1 VSVTG
6 LLRACHPGPTAAVT
20 AFTAGWATLAVGLPA
35 GRAVLVTLAVLLGQL
50 SIGWSNDAVDAVRD
64 RAAAR
69 ADKPVARGQVT
80 ARTLWAAAGTA
91 AAGCVVASLA
101 LGPLPAAIHLA
112 AVAGGWAY
120 NLRLKSTVA
129 SPVPY
134 AIAFALL
141 PAVATTAARPP
152 AWPAVG
158 LVVAAGALGCAAH
171 FANTVGD
178 TDADAATGVRGLP
191 QRIGPSRSMVVMA
204 VLVFIAAVALLTG
217 PWRPGPAGTA
227 VLVAGA
233 LVAAAAVPLRDR
245 RAFPVTV
252 LAVALVVSGLLAS
265 G

>member
-20 AFTAGWATLAVGLPA
+20 AFTAGWATLAIGLPA
-35 GRAVLVTLAVLLGQL
+35 GRAALVTMAVLLGQL
-50 SIGWSNDAVDAVRD
+50 SIGWSNDAVDAARD
-64 RAAAR
+64 RASAR
-69 ADKPVARGQVT
+69 ADKPVVRGDVGARVLWTSSGVAAT
-80 ARTLWAAAGTA
+80 A
-91 AAGCVVASLA
+91 CVAASLA
-101 LGPLPAAIHLA
+101 LGVLPGLVHVA

-120 NLRLKSTVA
+120 NLGLKGTVA

-134 AIAFALL
+134 AAAFALL
-141 PAVATTAARPP
+141 PAVATTAGDPP
-152 AWPAVG
+152 TWPAVG
-158 LVVAAGALGCAAH
+158 VLVAGAALGCAAH

-233 LVAAAAVPLRDR
+233 LVAAAAIPLRDR